1 MIRKLLMILMMLT
14 AYASAE
20 QPRFRKLDWALLGT
34 DAGFRALDVYSTHRM
49 LAGGNH
55 EKFLP
60 DAIAHHTPVMA
71 SYSAGVVA
79 LNYLAM
85 RKLERRHP
93 KLARLVPVLDI
104 CNDAPW
110 AVHNLFLRGR

>member
-1 MIRKLLMILMMLT
+1 VIRKLLMILMMLT

-20 QPRFRKLDWALLGT
+20 QSKFRKLDWALLGT
-34 DAGFRALDVYSTHRM
+34 DAGFRALDVYSTRQM
-49 LAGGNH
+49 LRRGNQ
-55 EKFLP
+55 EMFLP
-60 DAIAHHTPVMA
+60 KAIAHNTPAMA
-71 SYSAGVVA
+71 GYSAGIVA

-85 RKLERRHP
+85 RRLERRHP

-110 AVHNLFLRGR
+110 AVHNLLLK